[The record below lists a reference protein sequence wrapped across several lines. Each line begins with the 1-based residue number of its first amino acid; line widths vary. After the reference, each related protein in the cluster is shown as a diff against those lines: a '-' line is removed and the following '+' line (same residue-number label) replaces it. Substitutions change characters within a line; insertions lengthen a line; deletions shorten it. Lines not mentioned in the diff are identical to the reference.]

1 MIEICLRAIYLFLMV
16 LNVNAIKFITANP
29 VLSKINHTDI
39 PLCLK
44 YNVSVNHRVSNEG
57 FHRKLHISV
66 TFDSVKGFTFNCSLH
81 VKQNLTNGIF
91 INPYEIIDTNDIIV
105 VGDVNVEKPMQ
116 DPESTIVYISKH
128 NITRLRYAFEIPIH
142 LRYQEAKING
152 GYSTATIPPPTIL
165 LRCGDNSICGW
176 KETVPMSSG
185 SNPYFTIIETKP
197 ETDDI
202 ILMVPV
208 GDSQLLETVTTLT
221 VMCAFGGCYYLLC
234 TVFSMSLP
242 GSSY

>member
-1 MIEICLRAIYLFLMV
+1 MKMIEMCLRGIYIFLIV
-16 LNVNAIKFITANP
+16 LNVNAIKLITANP
-29 VLSKINHTDI
+29 GQCKINHTDDI
-39 PLCLK
+39 PSCFK

-57 FHRKLHISV
+57 FHRKLHI
-66 TFDSVKGFTFNCSLH
+66 TVKFESAKGLTGNCSLH
-81 VKQNLTNGIF
+81 VKQNLTNRAY
-91 INPYEIIDTNDIIV
+91 INPYEINDIIV
-105 VGDVNVEKPMQ
+105 VGDVDVEKSSQ
-116 DPESTIVYISKH
+116 DSDPTIVYISEH

-142 LRYQEAKING
+142 LRYQEAEMNG
-152 GYSTATIPPPTIL
+152 GYSKATIPPPTIL

-197 ETDDI
+197 ETGDI

-221 VMCAFGGCYYLLC
+221 VICAFGGCYYLLS

-242 GSSY
+242 YRSY